1 MSETGPSAP
10 IADSPA
16 ENAPDTLPRVL
27 GMFDAVMMVVGGIIG
42 SGIFFK
48 AKVLSGT
55 FDGLGALGF
64 ATIISVW
71 VLVGL
76 HTMCGSLS
84 LGELAAML
92 PHAGGPYVYLSAAY
106 GRLVAFLWGWSEF
119 WIIRTASLGALS
131 CATVIY
137 LAKFLEGTVRID
149 PKMQELLA
157 ISIIAGLS
165 IINVLG
171 TRWAANLQNVTVV
184 IKVGFLAA
192 LVVLPVLLS
201 KGSVANLEPITP
213 VASGVNF
220 WRALGIA
227 AIAVLWPYDGWINIA
242 PVAEEIREPQRNVPL
257 ALVIGTL
264 LVIFVYVGA
273 NISYHSLLTMHELE
287 HSNGVAAD
295 ACRVL
300 FGPLGSQLA
309 SLGVMSSTFGA
320 VNSNLITGPRIYF
333 AIARDGLLP
342 AGVRRIHGTY
352 QTPANAII
360 LQAVWSILLVMAA
373 YRYSENPDDAFDT
386 LTDFVIFGAILFYS
400 LVVASVFV
408 LRQKRPD
415 LIRPY
420 RTWGYPVTPLIYLT
434 GSAGV
439 MVSMLFDK
447 AKQTALGTLLI
458 FAGVIYFLC
467 CTWWQRRRSGPS
479 AE

>member
-1 MSETGPSAP
+1 MSEAV
-10 IADSPA
+10 SPA
-16 ENAPDTLPRVL
+16 TPAERPAHGAPDTLPRVL
-27 GMFDAVMMVVGGIIG
+27 GLFDAVMMVVGGIIG

-48 AKVLSGT
+48 AKVLAGS
-55 FDGLGALGF
+55 FDGLGSLGF
-64 ATIISVW
+64 ATIMLIW

-76 HTMCGSLS
+76 HTLCGSLS
-84 LGELAAML
+84 LGELAAMM
-92 PHAGGPYVYLSAAY
+92 PQAGGPYVYLSAAY

-137 LAKFLEGTVRID
+137 LSKFLEGTVEVSRGT
-149 PKMQELLA
+149 QELLS

-165 IINVLG
+165 IINILG

-184 IKVGFLAA
+184 IKVAFLAA

-201 KGSVANLEPITP
+201 KGSTANLEPIAP
-213 VASGVNF
+213 VASGINF

-257 ALVIGTL
+257 ALVVGILLIIG
-264 LVIFVYVGA
+264 VYLGA
-273 NISYHSLLTMHELE
+273 NIAYHSLLSMDELAA
-287 HSNGVAAD
+287 SNGVAAD

-300 FGPLGSQLA
+300 FGDVGSQLA
-309 SLGVMSSTFGA
+309 SLGVMCSTFGA

-342 AGVRRIHGTY
+342 ASVRRIHGTF

-360 LQAVWSILLVMAA
+360 LQAVWSILLVIAA
-373 YRYSENPDDAFDT
+373 YRFSDKPDDAFDT
-386 LTDFVIFGAILFYS
+386 LTDFVIFGAVLFYS

-408 LRQKRPD
+408 LRVKQPE
-415 LIRPY
+415 LPRPY
-420 RTWGYPVTPLIYLT
+420 RTWGFPVTPAIYLA

-447 AKQTALGTLLI
+447 ARQTALGTLLI
-458 FAGVIYFLC
+458 LAGIVYFWC
-467 CTWWQRRRSGPS
+467 VNWWQRRDAAGNQP
-479 AE
+479 

>member
-1 MSETGPSAP
+1 MADAGTSDP
-10 IADSPA
+10 IGASVQ
-16 ENAPDTLPRVL
+16 ESPDTLPRVL

-64 ATIISVW
+64 ATIITVW

-76 HTMCGSLS
+76 HTLCGSLS

-92 PHAGGPYVYLSAAY
+92 PQAGGPYVYLSAAY
-106 GRLVAFLWGWSEF
+106 GRIVAFLWGWSEF

-137 LAKFLEGTVRID
+137 LAKFLEGTVTVS
-149 PKMQELLA
+149 PLMQEVLA
-157 ISIIAGLS
+157 VAIIAGLS
-165 IINVLG
+165 IVNILG

-184 IKVGFLAA
+184 IKVSFLMAI
-192 LVVLPVLLS
+192 VVLPVLLS
-201 KGSVANLEPITP
+201 KGSAANLEPIAPEAT
-213 VASGVNF
+213 GINF

-257 ALVIGTL
+257 ALIVGTF
-264 LVIFVYVGA
+264 LVMFVYVGA
-273 NISYHSLLTMHELE
+273 NISYHLLLSMDQLS

-295 ACRVL
+295 ACKML

-309 SLGVMSSTFGA
+309 SLGVMCSTFGA

-352 QTPANAII
+352 QTPVNAII

-373 YRYSENPDDAFDT
+373 YAYSENPDDAFDT

-400 LVVASVFV
+400 LVVAAVFV
-408 LRQKRPD
+408 LRAKRPD
-415 LIRPY
+415 LPRPY
-420 RTWGYPVTPLIYLT
+420 RTWGYPVTPLIYLA

-467 CTWWQRRRSGPS
+467 CTAWQRRSSS
-479 AE
+479 APRE